1 MGIFKKKPGDNT
13 ATPYV
18 SLEPSEN
25 PYLDNQS
32 GYSDRLNEER
42 ANTATWK
49 HIAWFSNAITL
60 VAVCGAIYLGSL
72 PDIVPFMFKEDGSGG
87 ITALGLANQEMQ
99 VNQPMI
105 ASQVRNFVISL
116 EQVPASKDLRAENV
130 AKVMNMTTEN
140 SFATNFAPMLRE
152 RYKTVGNGEV
162 LVQIKNVLPIQKNS
176 WTVDWVET
184 QGGQKIGTFKGTLTI
199 EKLKPDYKQTTEQML
214 YNPLR
219 LIVTDFTANQNT
231 GDN

>member
-1 MGIFKKKPGDNT
+1 MGIFKKKPEDNT

-25 PYLDNQS
+25 PYLDNQR
-32 GYSDRLNEER
+32 GYLDRLNEER

-49 HIAWFSNAITL
+49 HIAWFSSSITL

-72 PDIVPFMFKEDGSGG
+72 PDIVPFLFKEDGSGG

-105 ASQVRNFVISL
+105 ASQVRSFVIAL
-116 EQVPASKDLRAENV
+116 EQVPASKDLKAENV

-140 SFATNFAPMLRE
+140 SFATNFAPMLRD
-152 RYKTVGNGEV
+152 RYKTVGAGEV